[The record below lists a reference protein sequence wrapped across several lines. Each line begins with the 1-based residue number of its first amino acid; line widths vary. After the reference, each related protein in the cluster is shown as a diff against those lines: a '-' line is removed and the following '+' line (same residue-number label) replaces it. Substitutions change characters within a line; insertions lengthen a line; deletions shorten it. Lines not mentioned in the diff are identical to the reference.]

1 MITPGEASCSMT
13 FSRTTPPM
21 DYLTTY
27 TLEDSNRLDGTVYLW
42 LTDVLLMASFTVG
55 NSLKPFMTY
64 TSPVTA
70 WAFIQVHTTQ
80 QLILF
85 RNTFSLGL
93 NVPLAVLQLT
103 IKYEVLVCPKSF
115 HVFST
120 QTYMKT
126 SRTTFTTVLYGN
138 TAFLLY
144 ISVDL
149 LRWKWIQLMFFF

>member
-27 TLEDSNRLDGTVYLW
+27 TLEGSNRLDGTVYLW
-42 LTDVLLMASFTVG
+42 LTDVLLMASYTIG

-80 QLILF
+80 QLVLF
-85 RNTFSLGL
+85 KNTFSLGL
-93 NVPLAVLQLT
+93 TSHSQSCSWRLNMKFLSVQSHFMSFPH
-103 IKYEVLVCPKSF
+103 KYTWKQAELHSLLRCKVTLHFYC
-115 HVFST
+115 T
-120 QTYMKT
+120 
-126 SRTTFTTVLYGN
+126 
-138 TAFLLY
+138 FLL
-144 ISVDL
+144 IFWNENESN
-149 LRWKWIQLMFFF
+149 